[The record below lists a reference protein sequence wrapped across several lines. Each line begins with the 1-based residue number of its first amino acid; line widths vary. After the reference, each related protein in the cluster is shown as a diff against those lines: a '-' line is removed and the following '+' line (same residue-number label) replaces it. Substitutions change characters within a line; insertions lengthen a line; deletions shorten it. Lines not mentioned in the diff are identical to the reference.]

1 MTKPNFK
8 IIEGDYSTVDY
19 ETFKKDFM
27 NPDILAGDIRKKY
40 GISPKNYRKL
50 SHQVYEEEGIS
61 RKPSRSHSILKHYD
75 NQVSTEDM
83 YIRKAP
89 TGGFSIVK
97 VWDYKSHYFGRYPD
111 IETARMV
118 RDALV
123 ESKWDLNVRDEM
135 ILKYSVKPANL
146 AYRKAES
153 MFDKFEELYFHSDLK
168 ISEILK
174 KYHISSAIYG
184 YLIQMIRK
192 KYGDGT
198 RVTLR
203 KAMA

>member
-8 IIEGDYSTVDY
+8 IVEGGYPTVDY

-27 NPDILAGDIRKKY
+27 NPDILAGDLRKKY
-40 GISPKNYRKL
+40 GISPKKYREL

-75 NQVSTEDM
+75 NLVSTENM

-89 TGGFSIVK
+89 TGGFRIVK
-97 VWDYKSHYFGRYPD
+97 VWDYKAHYFGRYPD

-123 ESKWDLNVRDEM
+123 ESDWDLNVRDEM
-135 ILKYSVKPANL
+135 VLKYSVKPSNL
-146 AYRKAES
+146 AYHKAKS

-174 KYHISSAIYG
+174 KYHISSSIYG
-184 YLIQMIRK
+184 YLIQMIRE

-203 KAMA
+203 KAIV

>member
-8 IIEGDYSTVDY
+8 IVEGDYSTIDY

-27 NPDILAGDIRKKY
+27 NPDILAGDLRKKH
-40 GISPKNYRKL
+40 GISSKQYRRL
-50 SHQVYEEEGIS
+50 SHRVYEEEGIS
-61 RKPSRSHSILKHYD
+61 RKPSRSHSILKHYETH
-75 NQVSTEDM
+75 VSTEDI
-83 YIRKAP
+83 YIRSSPA
-89 TGGFSIVK
+89 GGFFITK
-97 VWDYKSHYFGRYPD
+97 VWDYKTHYFGRYPD

-123 ESKWDLNVRDEM
+123 ESNWDLSVRDEM

-174 KYHISSAIYG
+174 KYHISSTVYA
-184 YLIQMIRK
+184 YLIRMIRK

-203 KAMA
+203 KAIA